1 MAVNVFSVESM
12 VGTRV
17 RRSVGFLIGSADE
30 TRRDVTG
37 FVLMAI
43 SKATVSFSRK
53 DPIVPLSAHAN
64 LYPWQKNTDSSS
76 CRCDPLACDSH
87 LPA

>member
-43 SKATVSFSRK
+43 SKATVSRGSDCASQRPRQFVSVAKEHRLQL
-53 DPIVPLSAHAN
+53 LS
-64 LYPWQKNTDSSS
+64 L
-76 CRCDPLACDSH
+76 
-87 LPA
+87 